1 MNEGVVIPSEQAKH
15 ISVLGTL
22 GKIDEL
28 RHVAGF
34 TQFHTRGND
43 LKLLHNLL
51 HRNQHF
57 SIFLD
62 SYSRFEFVIN
72 C

>member
-1 MNEGVVIPSEQAKH
+1 MNEGVVILLEQAKR

-34 TQFHTRGND
+34 TQFHT
-43 LKLLHNLL
+43 
-51 HRNQHF
+51 
-57 SIFLD
+57 
-62 SYSRFEFVIN
+62 
-72 C
+72 